1 MFIRVSFT
9 PNKHFAS
16 AISRLVSD
24 FCRITLRDAEISVRF
39 QIAAHELAENIAKYS
54 TGPDVSVDMELLDR
68 EGKHALTLR
77 TRNRTSP
84 ERLVEVEKRVIA
96 LMAAKDPA
104 AFYDQLIEESIAHKG
119 VSGLGLARIRAE
131 SGFDVGCSIDGDEL
145 TLVVSGEVPRPP
157 QLGASAGA
165 PPA

>member
-9 PNKHFAS
+9 PNAHFVS

-24 FCRITLRDAEISVRF
+24 FCRITLRDTELSVRF

-54 TGPDVSVDMELLDR
+54 TGPDVSVDVELLDDP
-68 EGKHALTLR
+68 GKHVLRLR

-84 ERLVEVEKRVIA
+84 ERLLDVEKRVRA
-96 LMAAKDPA
+96 LMSAEDPA
-104 AFYDQLIEESIAHKG
+104 AFYDRLIEESIAHKG

-131 SGFDVGCSIDGDEL
+131 SGFDFDYSIDGDEL
-145 TLVVSGEVPRPP
+145 TLVVSGAISKPP
-157 QLGASAGA
+157 
-165 PPA
+165 